1 MNTTDMSLTR
11 IDLDAGSRTGGR
23 NTFLCAAKEKYS
35 KERLPD
41 AACFLRS
48 VVFIGVCW
56 KGLLPLQQSAASL
69 PHPFRLFPIKPPV
82 LGAA

>member
-1 MNTTDMSLTR
+1 MPVPAL
-11 IDLDAGSRTGGR
+11 AGGLLFFACPKKSSQKKRP
-23 NTFLCAAKEKYS
+23 
-35 KERLPD
+35 PD

-56 KGLLPLQQSAASL
+56 KGLLSLQQSAASL
-69 PHPFRLFPIKPPV
+69 PHPFGLFPIKSPV